1 MGTVT
6 TELVEDGE
14 KRDNRGRRRVTA
26 ERRAEVVAAYEGS
39 GMTMAAFARRE
50 GINYTTL
57 AHWVM
62 KARQAAPTRSPIRF
76 AEVELPMPQRQ
87 DAAVDGGLEVRLAD
101 GTMVRGRC
109 VAELAALVRAL
120 RS

>member
-1 MGTVT
+1 M
-6 TELVEDGE
+6 
-14 KRDNRGRRRVTA
+14 
-26 ERRAEVVAAYEGS
+26 YEGS
-39 GMTMAAFARRE
+39 GMTIAAFARRE

-62 KARQAAPTRSPIRF
+62 KSRQAAPTTAPIRF
-76 AEVELPMPQRQ
+76 AEVKLPMPHRQ

>member
-1 MGTVT
+1 MGAIT

-26 ERRAEVVAAYEGS
+26 ERRAELVTAYEGS
-39 GMTMAAFARRE
+39 GLTMAAFARRE

-62 KARQAAPTRSPIRF
+62 KLRRTAPTAPAIRF
-76 AEVELPMPQRQ
+76 AEVKLPM
-87 DAAVDGGLEVRLAD
+87 AESVALEVQLPD
-101 GTMVRGRC
+101 GLIVRGSRA
-109 VAELAALVRAL
+109 AEVAALVRAL
-120 RS
+120 RG

>member
-1 MGTVT
+1 MGAIT

-14 KRDNRGRRRVTA
+14 KRDNQGRRRVTA
-26 ERRAEVVAAYEGS
+26 ERRAELVTAYEGS
-39 GMTMAAFARRE
+39 GLTMAAFARRE

-62 KARQAAPTRSPIRF
+62 KTRRALAPSPAIRF
-76 AEVELPMPQRQ
+76 AEVKLPMAESVAV
-87 DAAVDGGLEVRLAD
+87 AAKDILEVQLPD
-101 GTMVRGRC
+101 GTVVRGGRA
-109 VAELAALVRAL
+109 AEVAALVRAL